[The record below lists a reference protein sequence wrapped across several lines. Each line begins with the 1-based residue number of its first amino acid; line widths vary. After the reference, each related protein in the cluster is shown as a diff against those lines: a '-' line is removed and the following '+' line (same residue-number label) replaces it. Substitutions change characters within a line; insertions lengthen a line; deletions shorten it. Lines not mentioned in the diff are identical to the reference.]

1 MSQDPPAPTGHG
13 PDGATGAPGAAS
25 GGAADASEAPK
36 AGDGAPSPAP
46 DAPEEEAEQ
55 PQDAWSA
62 RRDLYAHSPGI
73 MVGASARFEGGLSGR
88 DQHGVSGGHVVGDV
102 IMGSKTEIY
111 QLGVSSDAHTSGL
124 VPQDSLDR
132 TAALFVPGGDGS
144 VFTGLVERLRTERV
158 LVLSGQHFTGRRTAA
173 LMLLNRLGA
182 TPVRALDRDT
192 TPAALPG
199 LLDGAR
205 GHVLCDLA
213 LRRDLPLRD
222 THLLALR
229 DRLVEQDAYL
239 VITVDPAAALE
250 DVSVAHW
257 RPPRS
262 RAVLEA
268 HLTARPD
275 GPAGL
280 GAEAAALLEHRSV
293 KEFLDR
299 GHQLREVAAFARL
312 LARVATGRA
321 AGHELEH
328 FSLAALESQVEEWF
342 GDPSASLSDKAFLV
356 SLAAFDEAPYALTAE
371 LSDALYALLQKT
383 EDPSKSPLVPVFGN
397 AAGGRLN
404 RARAERYEENEMTEW
419 GPVAQRK
426 ARYRDDRTALVLLRE
441 VWTGHPSARPALVAW
456 LDRLAD
462 DGRPLVR
469 TRAASTAA
477 VLAAADLPSA
487 MALVITRWATS
498 RRYRQRLVAVNA
510 LTLAHFLGAPNVL
523 RILGSWCT
531 GGDRRERWTAIRA
544 YALIGPAHPAQAL
557 LALRSA
563 ACTHFAAG
571 DGRGGDTDRLAEE
584 IDELSSSVAL
594 LLLSPAGGQVL
605 AEMESWLGDEP
616 ALRDLALRAFL
627 YACAHPQDD
636 DPAGSPAPLLEWYA
650 QASAVRAPQARD
662 LTDLWAAALRDR
674 HHTDDALA
682 VLRTWTWSADHLPRA
697 EAALTALLSDLAET
711 ETDRRRLA
719 HLLRTMPA
727 EDGGATPPPVAGRML
742 AVVDPG

>member
-1 MSQDPPAPTGHG
+1 MSQEPAEPAGHG
-13 PDGATGAPGAAS
+13 PGSASDNPGGAP
-25 GGAADASEAPK
+25 DAPEAPQP
-36 AGDGAPSPAP
+36 GDGAPSPAS

-62 RRDLYAHSPGI
+62 RRDLYAHSPAI

-111 QLGVSSDAHTSGL
+111 QLGVPSDTHTSGL
-124 VPQDSLDR
+124 IPQDSLDR
-132 TAALFVPGGDGS
+132 TAVLFVPGGDGS
-144 VFTGLVERLRTERV
+144 AFAGLVERLRTERV

-182 TPVRALDRDT
+182 TSVRSLDRDT
-192 TPAALPG
+192 TPAALAG
-199 LLDGAR
+199 LLDGTR

-213 LRRDLPLRD
+213 LRRAQPLRD

-229 DRLVEQDAYL
+229 ERLVEQDAHL

-250 DVSVAHW
+250 DVPVAHW
-257 RPPRS
+257 QPPQS

-268 HLTARPD
+268 HLAALLD
-275 GPAGL
+275 DHAGP
-280 GAEAAALLEHRSV
+280 GADAVAALLEHSSV

-312 LARVATGRA
+312 LARIALGRA
-321 AGHELEH
+321 AGHDLEH

-356 SLAAFDEAPYALTAE
+356 SLAAFNEAPYALTAE
-371 LSDALYALLQKT
+371 LSDVLYALLQKT
-383 EDPSKSPLVPVFGN
+383 EDPSKPPLVPVFGN
-397 AAGGRLN
+397 AASGRLN
-404 RARAERYEENEMTEW
+404 RARAERYEENEVTEW

-426 ARYRDDRTALVLLRE
+426 ARYRDDRAALVLLRE

-523 RILGSWCT
+523 RILSSWCA
-531 GGDRRERWTAIRA
+531 GGDRRERWAAIRA
-544 YALIGPAHPAQAL
+544 YALIGPAHPAEAL
-557 LALRSA
+557 QALRSVA
-563 ACTHFAAG
+563 RTHFMAG
-571 DGRGGDTDRLAEE
+571 DGLGGDTGGLAEE
-584 IDELSSSVAL
+584 IDELASSVAL

-605 AEMESWLGDEP
+605 AEMGGWLGDEP
-616 ALRDLALRAFL
+616 ALRDLALRSFL
-627 YACAHPQDD
+627 SACAHPEDSD
-636 DPAGSPAPLLEWYA
+636 STASPAPLLEWYA
-650 QASAVRAPQARD
+650 VAAAARAPQTRD
-662 LTDLWAAALRDR
+662 IAGLWTAALRDR
-674 HHTDDALA
+674 HHTEDALG
-682 VLRTWTWSADHLPRA
+682 VLRAWTWSADHSPRA
-697 EAALTALLSDLAET
+697 EAALAALLPDLVET
-711 ETDRRRLA
+711 DTDRRRLA

-727 EDGGATPPPVAGRML
+727 EDGGTTPPPVAGRLL

>member
-1 MSQDPPAPTGHG
+1 MSQDPPGPSGQG
-13 PDGATGAPGAAS
+13 PDGAAGTLGAAS
-25 GGAADASEAPK
+25 GGAPDASEAPK

-182 TPVRALDRDT
+182 TPVRSLDRDT
-192 TPAALPG
+192 TPAALAG

-229 DRLVEQDAYL
+229 ERLVEQDAYL

-257 RPPRS
+257 QPPQS

-268 HLTARPD
+268 HLAARPG
-275 GPAGL
+275 GPPGL
-280 GAEAAALLEHRSV
+280 GAEAGALLEHRAV

-356 SLAAFDEAPYALTAE
+356 SLAAFNEAPYALTAE
-371 LSDALYALLQKT
+371 LSDVLYALLQKT
-383 EDPSKSPLVPVFGN
+383 EDPSKPPLVPVFGN

-404 RARAERYEENEMTEW
+404 RARAERYEENEVTEW

-426 ARYRDDRTALVLLRE
+426 ARYRDDRAALVLLRE

-510 LTLAHFLGAPNVL
+510 LTLAHFLGAPNIL
-523 RILGSWCT
+523 RILDSWCT
-531 GGDRRERWTAIRA
+531 GGDRRERWTAIRT
-544 YALIGPAHPAQAL
+544 YALIGPAHPAEAL

-563 ACTHFAAG
+563 ARTHFAAG

-584 IDELSSSVAL
+584 VDELSSSVAL

-636 DPAGSPAPLLEWYA
+636 DPAESPAPLLEWYA
-650 QASAVRAPQARD
+650 QAAAARAPQARD
-662 LTDLWAAALRDR
+662 LTDLWTAALRDR

-682 VLRTWTWSADHLPRA
+682 VLRAWTWSADHAPRA
-697 EAALTALLSDLAET
+697 EAALAALLTDLVET
-711 ETDRRRLA
+711 DTDRRRLA

-727 EDGGATPPPVAGRML
+727 EDGGTTPPPVAGRLL

>member
-1 MSQDPPAPTGHG
+1 MSQEPSGHG
-13 PDGATGAPGAAS
+13 PERTSDIPGAAS
-25 GGAADASEAPK
+25 GGAPDGPGDPK
-36 AGDGAPSPAP
+36 PGDSAPSSAP
-46 DAPEEEAEQ
+46 DAPEEDAEQ

-88 DQHGVSGGHVVGDV
+88 DQHGVSGGHVGGDV

-111 QLGVSSDAHTSGL
+111 QLGVSSDTHTSGL

-144 VFTGLVERLRTERV
+144 VFAGLVERLRAERV

-182 TPVRALDRDT
+182 TPVRSLDRDT
-192 TPAALPG
+192 TPAALAG
-199 LLDGAR
+199 LLDGTR

-213 LRRDLPLRD
+213 LRRDQPLRD
-222 THLLALR
+222 THLLSLR
-229 DRLVEQDAYL
+229 ERLVEQDAYL

-257 RPPRS
+257 HPPRS

-268 HLTARPD
+268 HLAALLD
-275 GPAGL
+275 DPAAL
-280 GAEAAALLEHRSV
+280 GADTAALLERSSV

-312 LARVATGRA
+312 LARVALGRA
-321 AGHELEH
+321 AGDDLEH

-356 SLAAFDEAPYALTAE
+356 SLAAFNEAPYALTAE
-371 LSDALYALLQKT
+371 LSDVLYTLLQKT
-383 EDPSKSPLVPVFGN
+383 EDPSEPPLVPVFGN

-404 RARAERYEENEMTEW
+404 RARAERYEENEVTEW

-426 ARYRDDRTALVLLRE
+426 ARYRDDRAALVLLRE
-441 VWTGHPSARPALVAW
+441 VWTGHPSARPALVSW

-477 VLAAADLPSA
+477 VLAASDLPSA

-510 LTLAHFLGAPNVL
+510 LTLAHFLGAPNIP
-523 RILGSWCT
+523 RILGRWCA
-531 GGDRRERWTAIRA
+531 GDDRRERWTAIRA
-544 YALIGPAHPAQAL
+544 YALIGPAHPTEAL
-557 LALRSA
+557 HALRSA
-563 ACTHFAAG
+563 ARTYFAAG
-571 DGRGGDTDRLAEE
+571 DGLGGDTDRLAEE
-584 IDELSSSVAL
+584 IDELASSVAL

-605 AEMESWLGDEP
+605 AEMGTWLGDEP

-627 YACAHPQDD
+627 YACAHPEDD
-636 DPAGSPAPLLEWYA
+636 DPTSPPATAPLLEWYA
-650 QASAVRAPQARD
+650 QAAAARAPQARD
-662 LTDLWAAALRDR
+662 LVGLWTAALRDR
-674 HHTDDALA
+674 HHTDGALA
-682 VLRTWTWSADHLPRA
+682 VLRTWTWSADRSPRA
-697 EAALTALLSDLAET
+697 ATALAALLPDLVET

-727 EDGGATPPPVAGRML
+727 EDGGTAPPRVAGRLL

>member
-1 MSQDPPAPTGHG
+1 MPSG
-13 PDGATGAPGAAS
+13 PGADGAADTSGAAS
-25 GGAADASEAPK
+25 AGAPEAPEAPK
-36 AGDGAPSPAP
+36 AGDDAPSRT
-46 DAPEEEAEQ
+46 DAPEEEPEQ

-111 QLGVSSDAHTSGL
+111 QLGVSSDSHTSGP

-132 TAALFVPGGDGS
+132 TASLFVPGGDGS
-144 VFTGLVERLRTERV
+144 LFTGLVERLRTVRV

-182 TPVRALDRDT
+182 TPVRSLDRDT
-192 TPAALPG
+192 TPAALAG

-229 DRLVEQDAYL
+229 ERLVEQDAYL

-250 DVSVAHW
+250 DVPVAHW
-257 RPPRS
+257 QPPQS

-268 HLTARPD
+268 HLAARPD
-275 GPAGL
+275 GPAGP
-280 GAEAAALLEHRSV
+280 GADAGALLEHRSV

-312 LARVATGRA
+312 LARVASGRA

-328 FSLAALESQVEEWF
+328 FSLAALESQVEEWL
-342 GDPSASLSDKAFLV
+342 GDPSASLLDKAFLV
-356 SLAAFDEAPYALTAE
+356 ALAAFNEAPYALTAE
-371 LSDALYALLQKT
+371 LSDVLFALLQKT
-383 EDPSKSPLVPVFGN
+383 EDPSKPPLVPVFGN

-404 RARAERYEENEMTEW
+404 RARAERYEENEVTEW

-426 ARYRDDRTALVLLRE
+426 ARYRDDRAALVLLRE

-510 LTLAHFLGAPNVL
+510 LTLAHFLGAPNIL

-531 GGDRRERWTAIRA
+531 GDDRRERWTAIRA
-544 YALIGPAHPAQAL
+544 YALIGPAHPAEAL
-557 LALRSA
+557 HALRSA
-563 ACTHFAAG
+563 ARTYFAAG

-584 IDELSSSVAL
+584 IEELSASVAL

-605 AEMESWLGDEP
+605 AEMGSWLGDEP
-616 ALRDLALRAFL
+616 ALRDLALRSFL

-636 DPAGSPAPLLEWYA
+636 DPTGSPAPLLEWYA
-650 QASAVRAPQARD
+650 QAAAVRAPQARD
-662 LTDLWAAALRDR
+662 LTDLWTAALRDR

-682 VLRTWTWSADHLPRA
+682 VLRTWTWSADHAPRT
-697 EAALTALLSDLAET
+697 EAALAALLSGLVET
-711 ETDRRRLA
+711 DTDRRRLA

-727 EDGGATPPPVAGRML
+727 EDGGTTPPVAGRLL
-742 AVVDPG
+742 AVVDHG

>member
-1 MSQDPPAPTGHG
+1 MIQDPPG
-13 PDGATGAPGAAS
+13 PDGDGPAHAPATPGAAS
-25 GGAADASEAPK
+25 TAAPDAEAPQP
-36 AGDGAPSPAP
+36 GDGSPSPAS
-46 DAPEEEAEQ
+46 DVPEEEEEQ

-73 MVGASARFEGGLSGR
+73 MVGASARFAGGLSGR

-111 QLGVSSDAHTSGL
+111 QLGVAGDTHTSGL

-132 TAALFVPGGDGS
+132 TAALFVPGGDGAA
-144 VFTGLVERLRTERV
+144 FAALVERLRAERV
-158 LVLSGQHFTGRRTAA
+158 LVLSGRHFSGRRTAA

-182 TPVRALDRDT
+182 TPVRSLDRDIA
-192 TPAALPG
+192 PASLAG

-213 LRRDLPLRD
+213 LRRDQPLRD

-229 DRLVEQDAYL
+229 ERLVEQDAHL
-239 VITVDPAAALE
+239 VITVDTAAALE
-250 DVSVAHW
+250 DVAVAQW

-268 HLTARPD
+268 HL
-275 GPAGL
+275 
-280 GAEAAALLEHRSV
+280 AALLEGSGDLGADAGALLEHSAV

-312 LARVATGRA
+312 LARVALGRA
-321 AGHELEH
+321 AGQDLDR

-356 SLAAFDEAPYALTAE
+356 SLAAFNEAPYALTAE
-371 LSDALYALLQKT
+371 LSDVLYALLQKT
-383 EDPSKSPLVPVFGN
+383 EDPSKPPRVPVFGN
-397 AAGGRLN
+397 AASGRLD
-404 RARAERYEENEMTEW
+404 RARAERYEENEVTEW

-426 ARYRDDRTALVLLRE
+426 ARYRDDRAALVLLRE

-487 MALVITRWATS
+487 MALVISRWATS
-498 RRYRQRLVAVNA
+498 RRYRHRLVAVNA
-510 LTLAHFLGAPNVL
+510 LTLAHFLGAPNIQ

-531 GGDRRERWTAIRA
+531 GGDRRERWTAIRT
-544 YALIGPAHPAQAL
+544 YALIGPAHPTEAL
-557 LALRSA
+557 HALRSA
-563 ACTHFAAG
+563 ARTHFAAG
-571 DGRGGDTDRLAEE
+571 DGRGDDTTGLAEE
-584 IDELSSSVAL
+584 VDELASSVAL

-605 AEMESWLGDEP
+605 AEMGRWLNDDP

-627 YACAHPQDD
+627 SACAHPEDD
-636 DPAGSPAPLLEWYA
+636 DPTASAAPLLEWYA
-650 QASAVRAPQARD
+650 LASAARAAQARG
-662 LTDLWAAALRDR
+662 LADLWTTALRDR
-674 HHTDDALA
+674 HHTDDALT
-682 VLRTWTWSADHLPRA
+682 VLRTWTWSADRVPRA
-697 EAALTALLSDLAET
+697 EAALATLLPDLVGT
-711 ETDRRRLA
+711 DTDRRRLA

-727 EDGGATPPPVAGRML
+727 EDGGTTPPPVAGRLL